1 MLHNLQ
7 RLRLGLQASSSP
19 VHPPRVLPEDDC
31 NGTSSYSC
39 IIRQSSCSPPC
50 FDVMQHLSYT
60 SQPKKN
66 TKKKKTKKSL
76 TILASS
82 MSFISRFPCLIEGTA
97 PPVPQP
103 FFAADVQPLVH
114 SHSWIVPASASKSK
128 FQFFSLPTEHF
139 LFLPLAIFTG
149 KWFKVV
155 KPITE
160 ENM

>member
-66 TKKKKTKKSL
+66 KKKKKNTKKSL

-103 FFAADVQPLVH
+103 FFAADVQHLVH

-128 FQFFSLPTEHF
+128 FQFFPYQLNISYFYP
-139 LFLPLAIFTG
+139 
-149 KWFKVV
+149 
-155 KPITE
+155 
-160 ENM
+160 